1 MDIAKRF
8 NGNPILSPGDIRPSA
23 GGLEVVCALNPGAFE
38 YDGKIWLAVRV
49 AERPPVRKG
58 AVSAVMLDP
67 ESRVTAVEFDPGAPG
82 VDARDPRVINKDGV
96 MYLTT
101 VSQLRLFVSGDG
113 EKFGDAGF
121 PPYAGSGSA
130 ETFGVE
136 DVRVAAIEG
145 KYCLTYT
152 AVSGTGCAVGL
163 ALTTDWK
170 TFDRKGIIFKPTNKD
185 CAVFPE
191 RIRGRYICLNRP
203 SADGGSNIWLAASPD
218 LVHWEDNREIVRCRP
233 GRWDSARIGANGP
246 PFRVPGGWLAL
257 YHGAD
262 RDNRYCLGAL
272 LLDARDPAKVLAR
285 SAEPVMEP
293 VADYECKGFFGNVVF
308 SNGQV
313 VRGDDILLYYGA
325 SDEYVCG
332 ARLSIKGVLAGLA

>member
-8 NGNPILSPGDIRPSA
+8 AGNPILSPGDIRPSA
-23 GGLEVVCALNPGAFE
+23 RGLEVVCALNPGAFE
-38 YDGKIWLAVRV
+38 YDGNIWLAARV

-58 AVSAVMLDP
+58 AVSAVMLDA
-67 ESRVTAVEFDPGAPG
+67 ESRVTALEFDPGAPG
-82 VDARDPRVINKDGV
+82 VDARDPRVIYKDGV

-101 VSQLRLFVSGDG
+101 VSQFRLFVSGDG
-113 EKFGDAGF
+113 ERFSDAGF
-121 PPYAGSGSA
+121 PPYAGLGPLES
-130 ETFGVE
+130 FGVE
-136 DVRVAAIEG
+136 DVRVTALDG
-145 KYCLTYT
+145 RYCLTYT
-152 AVSGTGCAVGL
+152 AVSEAGCAVAL

-191 RIRGRYICLNRP
+191 RIGGKYFCLNRP
-203 SADGGSNIWLAASPD
+203 SMDGNSDIWLASSPD
-218 LVHWEDNREIVRCRP
+218 LVRWVDNRAIIRCRP

-246 PFRVPGGWLAL
+246 PFRVAGGWLAL

-272 LLDARDPAKVLAR
+272 LLDARDLSRTLAR
-285 SAEPVMEP
+285 SVEPVMEP
-293 VADYECKGFFGNVVF
+293 VADYERKGFFGNVVF

-313 VRGDDILLYYGA
+313 VRGDEILLYYGA

-332 ARLSIKGVLAGLA
+332 ARLSIMEVMAGLA